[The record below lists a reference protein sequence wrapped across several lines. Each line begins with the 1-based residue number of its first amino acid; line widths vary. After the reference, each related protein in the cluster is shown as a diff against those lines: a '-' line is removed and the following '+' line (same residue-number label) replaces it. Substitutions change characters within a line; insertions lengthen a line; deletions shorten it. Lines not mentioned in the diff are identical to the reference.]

1 MIKIKTSILSKAIKS
16 KKDFLFF
23 DTNENNIVSN
33 YILTNDFKR
42 RKEFKFFRVI
52 STIQKELEFIVI

>member
-1 MIKIKTSILSKAIKS
+1 MIQIKATILSKAIKS

-23 DTNENNIVSN
+23 DTDKNDIVTN

-42 RKEFKFFRVI
+42 RKDFQFFRVV
-52 STIQKELEFIVI
+52 STIRKDYEFIAI